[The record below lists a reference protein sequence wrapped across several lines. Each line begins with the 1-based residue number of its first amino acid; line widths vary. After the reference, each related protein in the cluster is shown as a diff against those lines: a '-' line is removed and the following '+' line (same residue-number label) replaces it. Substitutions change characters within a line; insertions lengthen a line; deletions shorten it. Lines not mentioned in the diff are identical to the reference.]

1 MECKYAKSQAYD
13 RQFLLDNM
21 MGPNAMKI
29 LEELMQLPWMLEL
42 KPDMRVMDLGC
53 GRALT
58 SIFLAREFGVQVFAT
73 DLWITASENF
83 ARFKETGLENRIIPI
98 HADVADLP
106 YADEYFDAIISIDA
120 YHYFGRDED
129 FVDKKMAPLL
139 KKGGTL
145 AIAVPGLVKDIHD
158 DIPAEMLLSWDA
170 EDIETLHSPEWWRAL
185 LSKSEQ
191 MDLQA
196 VGELECY
203 RDSWDDWLQCNNEY
217 AVCDRKAMEN
227 GVGKYMDLVYMIAA
241 KKRCS

>member
-1 MECKYAKSQAYD
+1 MECKYAKSQTYD

-42 KPDMRVMDLGC
+42 KPDMRVLDLGC
-53 GRALT
+53 GRGLT

-83 ARFKETGLENRIIPI
+83 ARFKEAGLDNKIIPI

-120 YHYFGRDED
+120 YHYFGRDEG

-139 KKGGTL
+139 KKGGKL

-158 DIPAEMLLSWDA
+158 DIPPEMLLSWDA

-191 MDLQA
+191 MDLLA

-203 RDSWDDWLQCNNEY
+203 WECWNDWLQCDNEY
-217 AVCDRKAMEN
+217 AVSDRKAME
-227 GVGKYMDLVYMIAA
+227 GGAGKYMDLVYMIAA
-241 KKRCS
+241 KK